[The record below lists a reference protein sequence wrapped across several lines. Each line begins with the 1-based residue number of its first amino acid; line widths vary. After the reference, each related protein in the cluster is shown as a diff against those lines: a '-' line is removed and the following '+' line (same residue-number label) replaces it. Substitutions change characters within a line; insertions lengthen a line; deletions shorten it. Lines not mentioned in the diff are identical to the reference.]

1 MYEETKTQVPEFF
14 PNDLVEYNENKP
26 FLQINGTRVTW
37 YRPTKL
43 QDLLELKSKFGGK
56 AKLIAGNTEVGIET
70 KFKNREYPIMVSITE
85 LPELKVLKL
94 QNSSVDKKKWISIGG
109 NVTLSELQDF
119 LLKICAEDGSDAA
132 LGDQGFLTALP
143 CVPQKRLSISY
154 ACNTK
159 SKKSW

>member
-26 FLQINGTRVTW
+26 FLQIMELVSPGIGRQM
-37 YRPTKL
+37 L

-85 LPELKVLKL
+85 LPELKVLKFAK
-94 QNSSVDKKKWISIGG
+94 Q
-109 NVTLSELQDF
+109 
-119 LLKICAEDGSDAA
+119 
-132 LGDQGFLTALP
+132 
-143 CVPQKRLSISY
+143 
-154 ACNTK
+154 
-159 SKKSW
+159 